1 MLIRRRSFLMAT
13 LGAVPALAAFRS
25 PSSAVPS
32 VTSPTTGEGAG
43 STGSRFAIDGWNM
56 AANDADDLVLFRLNA
71 SWRASW
77 H

>member
-1 MLIRRRSFLMAT
+1 MAA
-13 LGAVPALAAFRS
+13 LGAVPVLAAFRS

-32 VTSPTTGEGAG
+32 VTSSTTGDGAG
-43 STGSRFAIDGWNM
+43 SPGSRFAIDGWNM